1 MNAKERISLNDEKI
15 IKADKEVEDEAQQW
29 KDLPRWQ
36 VAYNIYDLMLD
47 ENGKSNLKAIVAQCL
62 ASILRWNILSEIPNN
77 VKPENMFDIDLY
89 AIKVDEAKR
98 MKLKDTIEKD
108 QFLGYIVGAI
118 KYAAGEN
125 L

>member
-1 MNAKERISLNDEKI
+1 
-15 IKADKEVEDEAQQW
+15 
-29 KDLPRWQ
+29 
-36 VAYNIYDLMLD
+36 MLD

-89 AIKVDEAKR
+89 AMKVDEAKR

>member
-1 MNAKERISLNDEKI
+1 
-15 IKADKEVEDEAQQW
+15 
-29 KDLPRWQ
+29 
-36 VAYNIYDLMLD
+36 
-47 ENGKSNLKAIVAQCL
+47 
-62 ASILRWNILSEIPNN
+62 
-77 VKPENMFDIDLY
+77 MFDIDLY
-89 AIKVDEAKR
+89 AMKVDEAKR